1 MITTKFNKSLTMT
14 AAIALLALTGCS
26 TTTSMADIAKDQ
38 AKADQIRQD
47 AEEKQAAKRQAAMTD
62 EANSMPE
69 WVTQVPPMDGTGF
82 YAVGKGDSE
91 SMDVSMDKARLDG
104 EFGLAEQFKNS
115 VSGQVQ
121 RREKEGM
128 NGLQTDY
135 QRLVDNLVAE
145 VPLNGYQVIHQDV
158 KPIHGRFHTYVL
170 LRLPFASV
178 NRVVQEQESRSHDAE
193 VKQDFKELSDRIEKL
208 KEDARLK
215 AAAEA
220 AQKQSAVQ
228 QPPVVAQQTAPAP
241 STAPASPSTAPS
253 LNNALNV
260 VKSAADALP
269 VGKQ

>member
-1 MITTKFNKSLTMT
+1 MITAKFNKSLTL
-14 AAIALLALTGCS
+14 AAALALLALDGCS
-26 TTTSMADIAKDQ
+26 TTTSMADIARDQ
-38 AKADQIRQD
+38 AKADQIRQNSE
-47 AEEKQAAKRQAAMTD
+47 AAQSAKRQAAMKD
-62 EANSMPE
+62 EIGAIPE
-69 WVTQVPPMDGTGF
+69 WVMQVPPTDGIGF
-82 YAVGKGDSE
+82 YAVGKGSSE

-104 EFGLAEQFKNS
+104 EFGLAEQLKNA

-121 RREKEGM
+121 HREKDGV
-128 NGLQTDY
+128 NGLQEDY
-135 QRLVDNLVAE
+135 KRLVDNLVAE

-158 KPIHGRFHTYVL
+158 MPIQGKFHTYVL

-193 VKQDFKELSDRIEKL
+193 VKQDFQELSNRIEKL
-208 KEDARLK
+208 KEEARLK

-253 LNNALNV
+253 LNDALNV